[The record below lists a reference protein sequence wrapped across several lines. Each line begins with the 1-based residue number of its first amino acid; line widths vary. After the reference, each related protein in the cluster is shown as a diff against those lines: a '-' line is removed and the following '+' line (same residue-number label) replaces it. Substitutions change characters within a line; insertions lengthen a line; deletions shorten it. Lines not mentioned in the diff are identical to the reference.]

1 MQSLAAFLLVTAAL
15 SAAAQP
21 DRGQLAEE
29 ARAMLRED
37 WAKYRDLMRAL
48 QVGVKCGAVDAFPAD
63 LATRRLT
70 NTMMDEW
77 IRAGLAND
85 SATDPQRLTRRW
97 VDEGK
102 ELADKPGACERL
114 TPALRARLRKAA
126 DKLMN
131 MP

>member
-1 MQSLAAFLLVTAAL
+1 
-15 SAAAQP
+15 
-21 DRGQLAEE
+21 
-29 ARAMLRED
+29 MLRED
-37 WAKYRDLMRAL
+37 WAKYRDLTRAL
-48 QVGVKCGAVDAFPAD
+48 QVGVKCGAVEAFPAD

-77 IRAGLAND
+77 IRAGLVND
-85 SATDPQRLTRRW
+85 PATDPQRVSRRW

-126 DKLMN
+126 DDLMN